1 MQSLLAACKSLIIPY
16 HSSFIAK
23 RYLASLAF
31 LLAGIIYI
39 NYYIGFPM
47 VFLSSIVFII
57 SLALISVYTHSLL
70 PEPIFCNIYFMPL
83 QYLFYADK
91 TVFTKKWFLILLF
104 AAPAMFAFRVN
115 LNPIYS
121 LWMPKEQYLIAS
133 IKYFERAAW
142 LILLVLLVWCC
153 NQKKDMPLY
162 GCKKTNNMR
171 LYIVMLVL
179 MTPVV
184 LMAAMQHS
192 FSIMYP
198 KFIFEAGLHT
208 QSSIYKTILF
218 ELGYSFDFVSIEFF
232 FRGFLVLAFAK
243 YAGIRAII
251 PAACF
256 YCCIHLGKPMP
267 EAISSFF
274 GGLVLG
280 FITYHTKSIWGGIA
294 PKVFG
299 VDYWY
304 TWA

>member
-39 NYYIGFPM
+39 NYYIGFPS
-47 VFLSSIVFII
+47 FN
-57 SLALISVYTHSLL
+57 SVYYKFGFDYSLYTL
-70 PEPIFCNIYFMPL
+70 SFAGAYFL

-162 GCKKTNNMR
+162 GCKKTTNMR

-280 FITYHTKSIWGGIA
+280 FITYHTKSIWGGLLVHLGIA
-294 PKVFG
+294 WTMELF
-299 VDYWY
+299 
-304 TWA
+304 ACLIHHSS